1 VFLVKVMSKTYSA
14 LLTTLLFSQWTAFAS
29 TISLTEAQRLELAKL
44 VVSDGEARRQFQTL
58 RREAD
63 ASTKDHGKPI
73 ASIYTAGRLEADPL
87 KAKSLVSLEDM
98 KKLYALG
105 YSYAV
110 TSNSAYSAA
119 ARRIIINWAKVNQPT
134 GTPIDDTKLEPLF
147 VAYDLTRSSFSAGE
161 RLTVEGWLSKIAKLE
176 LQSALT
182 NSVTARNNW
191 NSHRL
196 KVVGLI
202 GFLLDDADPI
212 TYAVEGFKTQ
222 IEANLRP
229 DGSSFDFH
237 QRDALHYH
245 CYDLEPLLILAVT
258 ARQKGIDLYHYR
270 SPSGAS
276 LAKSVEFLV
285 PYCDRTR
292 THAEWVH
299 TKVKLDRARADAGEK
314 GFSPGSG
321 FDPREG
327 RRVLELASLFDERYK
342 PLVAR
347 LYTMGTAEYPS
358 WQTLLNEIRK

>member
-1 VFLVKVMSKTYSA
+1 MSKTYLV
-14 LLTTLLFSQWTAFAS
+14 LLTTLVFRQWAAFGSA
-29 TISLTEAQRLELAKL
+29 ISLTEAQRLELVTL
-44 VVSDGEARRQFQTL
+44 VVSDADAKKEFQTL
-58 RREAD
+58 RQEAD
-63 ASTKDHGKPI
+63 ASIKDHGRPSARI
-73 ASIYTAGRLEADPL
+73 STAGRLEADSL
-87 KAKSLVSLEDM
+87 KVKSLVSLEDM

-110 TSNSAYSAA
+110 ASNSGYSAA

-134 GTPIDDTKLEPLF
+134 GTPIDDTKIEPLF
-147 VAYDLTRSSFSAGE
+147 VAYDLTRSTFSASE
-161 RLTVEGWLSKIAKLE
+161 RMTVEDWLRKMAKGE

-182 NSVTARNNW
+182 DSVTARNNW

-202 GFLLDDADPI
+202 GFLLDDADLI

-229 DGSSFDFH
+229 DGSSLDLH

-245 CYDLEPLLILAVT
+245 CYDLEPLLLLAVA
-258 ARQKGIDLYHYR
+258 ARQNGIDLYHYR

-285 PYCDRTR
+285 PYCDGTR

-299 TKVKLDRARADAGEK
+299 TKVKFDRARAGAGEK
-314 GFSPGSG
+314 GFSPGSAI
-321 FDPREG
+321 DPREG
-327 RRVLELASLFDERYK
+327 RRVLELASLFDAGYK
-342 PLVAR
+342 RLVAQ
-347 LYTMGTAEYPS
+347 LYNKRTAQYPS
-358 WQTLLNEIRK
+358 WQAVLNEIRK

>member
-1 VFLVKVMSKTYSA
+1 LVW
-14 LLTTLLFSQWTAFAS
+14 LTTLVFSQWAAFAS

-44 VVSDGEARRQFQTL
+44 VVSDGEAKKEFQTL

-63 ASTKDHGKPI
+63 ASIKDHGRPSARI
-73 ASIYTAGRLEADPL
+73 NTAGRLAADPQ
-87 KAKSLVSLEDM
+87 KVKSLVSLEDM

-119 ARRIIINWAKVNQPT
+119 ARRIIINWAKANQPT

-147 VAYDLTRSSFSAGE
+147 VAYDLTRSTFSASE
-161 RLTVEGWLSKIAKLE
+161 RITVEDWLRKLARLE

-202 GFLLDDADPI
+202 AFLLDDADLI
-212 TYAVEGFKTQ
+212 KYAVEGFKMQ

-229 DGSSFDFH
+229 DGSSSDFH

-285 PYCDRTR
+285 PYCDGTR

-299 TKVKLDRARADAGEK
+299 TKVKLDRARAEAGEK
-314 GFSPGSG
+314 GFSPGSA
-321 FDPREG
+321 FDPREARG
-327 RRVLELASLFDERYK
+327 VLELASFFDESYK
-342 PLVAR
+342 PLAAR
-347 LYTMGTAEYPS
+347 LYNNGAARYPS
-358 WQTLLNEIRK
+358 WQAVLNRVRK